1 MKLKTLIKLTPINV
15 ENRLEKRN
23 MRIYIN
29 NNVSQYIGYW
39 TEALKPYDNWQV
51 KRISTDKTNGD
62 LVVYIAKSKLEV

>member
-29 NNVSQYIGYW
+29 NNVFQYIGYW